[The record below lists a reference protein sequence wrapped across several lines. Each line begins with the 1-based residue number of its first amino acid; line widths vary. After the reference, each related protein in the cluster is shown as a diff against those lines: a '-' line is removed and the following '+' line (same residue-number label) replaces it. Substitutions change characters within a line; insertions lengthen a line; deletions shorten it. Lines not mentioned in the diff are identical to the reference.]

1 MQEEFIHYLRNQHD
15 METDKND
22 IRHIIADPGKV
33 FRRISDGRL
42 FGEEVYLG
50 YTYYLN
56 NEKLQEPFEELA
68 EHFEEI
74 DIPEDY
80 LPNF

>member
-1 MQEEFIHYLRNQHD
+1 MQAKFIRYHKNQHD
-15 METDKND
+15 MKTDKND

-33 FRRISDGRL
+33 FRRISDRRI

-56 NEKLQEPFEELA
+56 NEKLQEPFEELP